1 MSFDL
6 YFAGVRDIEADEAMM
21 ARGSCRLYS
30 QLRDRSRGKLW
41 LQQAK
46 EKAGT
51 KVFVDSGAYSA
62 WSRGKSIDTDEY
74 INYLNENTNELTLFA
89 SVDNIPGE
97 LTRTPTLKE
106 KQQSPLL
113 SWENY
118 MYMRERV
125 KEPDKLLPVFH
136 MGEDFKHLS
145 NMCNTILDGKHIPYI
160 GLGGTVGV
168 RPSSVKADWYKQ
180 CFKVIKESN
189 NPNIKTHAFGM
200 TSLDILENYPFT
212 SADSTTWIMLA
223 INGNILT
230 KYGVVGLSNS
240 AQHRPNHILKLPK
253 DVQKQVESQIAECNL
268 TLEECVE
275 NTNLRTVVNV
285 HYIQNW
291 ADKYKY
297 KGNNRFQKRLF

>member
-1 MSFDL
+1 MFNLFYAGKVHKGDKQIFKMKAPRLLS
-6 YFAGVRDIEADEAMM
+6 FAGDKKEIEYFLEQPE
-21 ARGSCRLYS
+21 RGPMLI
-30 QLRDRSRGKLW
+30 
-41 LQQAK
+41 
-46 EKAGT
+46 
-51 KVFVDSGAYSA
+51 DSGAFSVA
-62 WSRGKSIDTDEY
+62 HSGKTIDIDEY
-74 INYLNENTNELTLFA
+74 IAYINAHPTIEYWIELDKIPFPILNHETAKDSAEYSWKNYLYMIERLNE
-89 SVDNIPGE
+89 P
-97 LTRTPTLKE
+97 K
-106 KQQSPLL
+106 
-113 SWENY
+113 
-118 MYMRERV
+118 
-125 KEPDKLLPVFH
+125 KLLPVFH
-136 MGEDFKHLS
+136 IGEDFRHLQ
-145 NMCNTILDGKHIPYI
+145 NMLEATFNNKHIPYI
-160 GLGGTVGV
+160 GLGGTVGLA
-168 RPSSVKADWYKQ
+168 SSVKEDWYKQ

-212 SADSTTWIMLA
+212 SADSTTWMMLA

-253 DVQKQVESQIAECNL
+253 DVQKQVEAQIAECNL

-275 NTNLRTVVNV
+275 NTNLRTVVNI